1 MSYILEA
8 LKKSEQERQ
17 IGHVPDISVV
27 QEKPPHPASHWPR
40 WVAGAL
46 LVNALILGLIA
57 WRPWGVRA
65 VAERE
70 EAAMSAPAAV
80 APHSGMTGGT
90 DIPQTAEA
98 DSPVALSQETAP
110 APLPE
115 PVTQMPSPA
124 PAPASASAQ
133 AVAPFPDEP
142 ADSLSPDAP
151 RWDDLPA
158 NVRSGL
164 PAPRIDVHVFAR
176 EPARRFVLIN
186 LRKHKE
192 GDVLDE
198 GATIDAILADGIVLS
213 YQGQRYRVG
222 RP

>member
-27 QEKPPHPASHWPR
+27 QEPSARPASQWPR
-40 WVAGAL
+40 WLAAAVL
-46 LVNALILGLIA
+46 INVLILGLIA
-57 WRPWGVRA
+57 WQPWKARD
-65 VAERE
+65 VAEQ
-70 EAAMSAPAAV
+70 AAAPAAETSQPIDTEP
-80 APHSGMTGGT
+80 ASEPRL
-90 DIPQTAEA
+90 AEA
-98 DSPVALSQETAP
+98 GPATDDLTASA

-115 PVTQMPSPA
+115 PVTQMPLPSPARA
-124 PAPASASAQ
+124 PAPAARPAEE
-133 AVAPFPDEP
+133 AFEP
-142 ADSLSPDAP
+142 SSPEVP
-151 RWDDLPA
+151 RWDDLPVA
-158 NVRSGL
+158 VRDGL
-164 PAPRIDVHVFAR
+164 PVPRIDVHVFAR

-198 GATIDAILADGIVLS
+198 GATVEAILADGILLS
-213 YQGQRYRVG
+213 YRGQRYRVG